1 MRPGGIIGITLC
13 FVLFFLLGL
22 FSGRRMAPEAQPV
35 EIRDTVTVVDTAY
48 IDRPVP
54 KYVSIIKRDTV
65 KLRYFKIRHDTV
77 LAEVPIERKIYQ
89 EDSVFRAVVS
99 GPRCGDYEPS
109 LDTLIVYPTI
119 TTITVTKPVEV
130 RKPAPKFSF
139 GITAGPSVLATPQ
152 GNVHAGLGATI
163 GLSYRF

>member
-1 MRPGGIIGITLC
+1 
-13 FVLFFLLGL
+13 
-22 FSGRRMAPEAQPV
+22 MAPEAQPV

-99 GPRCGDYEPS
+99 GFRAS

-119 TTITVTKPVEV
+119 TTITVTKPFVV
-130 RKPAPKFSF
+130 TRSATRLSF
-139 GITAGPSVLATPQ
+139 GVTIGPSVLATPQ
-152 GNVHAGLGATI
+152 GRVHAGLGTTV